1 MTPSSADQTTNTA
14 NTTNTAESA
23 TTTPEQTGRPVVYIL
38 DCDNTLLDNDATKA
52 AMERR
57 LREILGNA
65 LADRFWAIYEEVRAS
80 TGGTVDLPE
89 TFKRLRPELPDDATY
104 ERAYAAVMDYPFADD
119 LYPATQAVLRRLN
132 EVGEAVIVSDGD
144 HVYQPRKIE
153 RSGLA
158 AAVHGRVVIYA
169 HKEDH
174 LDEIQ
179 ARWPASYYVMI
190 DDKAR
195 ILADTKRLEPGRFV
209 TIHILQGHYA
219 GDTSFTPKADV
230 TLNGIGDLLT
240 LDLAGLSRYLA

>member
-89 TFKRLRPELPDDATY
+89 TFKRLRPELPD
-104 ERAYAAVMDYPFADD
+104 
-119 LYPATQAVLRRLN
+119 
-132 EVGEAVIVSDGD
+132 EA
-144 HVYQPRKIE
+144 
-153 RSGLA
+153 
-158 AAVHGRVVIYA
+158 
-169 HKEDH
+169 
-174 LDEIQ
+174 
-179 ARWPASYYVMI
+179 
-190 DDKAR
+190 
-195 ILADTKRLEPGRFV
+195 
-209 TIHILQGHYA
+209 
-219 GDTSFTPKADV
+219 
-230 TLNGIGDLLT
+230 
-240 LDLAGLSRYLA
+240 